1 MGAAAQQGSAVTSI
15 LPVIILVII
24 WIGIILGLA
33 YIPANIARKKGYGFA
48 GFYIFGIFLFLV
60 ALIVALCLSDKNKQ
74 LDELKKAIIYEKNNE
89 NGGNENV

>member
-15 LPVIILVII
+15 LPVIIPVII

-48 GFYIFGIFLFLV
+48 GFYIFGIFLFLI

-74 LDELKKAIIYEKNNE
+74 IDELKKAIIYEKNNE
-89 NGGNENV
+89 NGGN